1 MEMSKR
7 YSDELKQIMVGKYEG
22 GSTAKAICA
31 EYGVSRSTLLLWAKQ
46 YSKDNNG
53 QIPREQYL
61 LQKELERLRIENSI
75 YKECICSANS
85 SLMERLGEIHRL
97 KDHYSIHALC
107 DILKVNRSTYYHYA
121 RRTPVKT
128 QIETQDDI
136 LMPIIKEIFESSNSL
151 FGTRRIRAKLKEKGY
166 IVSER
171 RIGRLMKELGLYVSQ
186 NGPRLNSANDRQ
198 YQYYP
203 NRLQRKFISD
213 APNKVW
219 VSDITYARVGH
230 DFLYLC
236 VVIDLYARKVISY
249 TISEYID
256 QDLVITAF
264 DNAYQSRKFP
274 QNLLFHSDQGT
285 QYTAFGFRKLLQK
298 YGVTQSF
305 SAPGSPYDNAVVESF
320 FASIKKEDFRKN
332 FYKTEEEFE
341 LAVSKYIDFYN
352 DYRPHQRLGYLTPN
366 QAEEEYYASQPD
378 LVIT

>member
-1 MEMSKR
+1 MTKR
-7 YSDELKQIMVGKYEG
+7 YTEEFKNSMVAKYKEG
-22 GSTAKAICA
+22 YTAQALCN
-31 EYGVSRSTLLLWAKQ
+31 EFCFSRSTLLLWVKQ
-46 YSKDNNG
+46 YSSDSKD
-53 QIPREQYL
+53 QMPREQYL
-61 LQKELERLRIENSI
+61 MREELIRLRIENQI
-75 YKECICSANS
+75 YKTCGCSVTS
-85 SLMERLGEIHRL
+85 PLKERLEAIHRL
-97 KDHYSIHALC
+97 RNSYSIHALC
-107 DILKVNRSTYYHYA
+107 RILDVNRSTYYHYE
-121 RRTPVKT
+121 RRAPSKT
-128 QIETQDDI
+128 KNEIQDEN
-136 LMPIIKEIFESSNSL
+136 LKPLIKEIFECSNAL
-151 FGTRRIRAKLKEKGY
+151 FGTRRIRAKLKENGY

-186 NGPRLNSANDRQ
+186 NGPRINSANDRQ

-332 FYKTEEEFE
+332 FYKTEAEFKQ
-341 LAVSKYIDFYN
+341 AVSKYIDFYN

-366 QAEEEYYASQPD
+366 QAEEEYYRSHPD
-378 LVIT
+378 EIIV

>member
-1 MEMSKR
+1 MSKK
-7 YSDELKQIMVGKYEG
+7 YPEELKQIVVNKYEN
-22 GSTAKAICA
+22 GSTATAICT
-31 EYGVSRSTLLLWAKQ
+31 EYGVARSTLLLWAKQ
-46 YSKDNNG
+46 YAKDNNG
-53 QIPREQYL
+53 RIPREQYL
-61 LQKELERLRIENSI
+61 LRKELEHLRIENSI

-85 SLMERLGEIHRL
+85 SLMERLEEIHRL

-121 RRTPVKT
+121 RRTPVKK

-166 IVSER
+166 VVSER

-203 NRLQRKFISD
+203 NRLQRKFITD

-249 TISEYID
+249 AISEYND

-264 DNAYQSRKFP
+264 ENAYQSRKYP
-274 QNLLFHSDQGT
+274 RNLLFHSDQGT
-285 QYTAFGFRKLLQK
+285 QYTAFSFRKLLLK

-305 SAPGSPYDNAVVESF
+305 SAPGSPYDNAVIESF
-320 FASIKKEDFRKN
+320 FASIKKEDFRRN
-332 FYKTEEEFE
+332 FYKTEVEFKT
-341 LAVSKYIDFYN
+341 AVSKYIDFYN

-366 QAEEEYYASQPD
+366 QAEEEYYRSHLD
-378 LVIT
+378 EIIV